1 MDKKEV
7 TTVTQEEINEF
18 YAYYVDDDGELDLTT
33 LNDDRWMCF
42 HGFTES
48 WLCHGYSRDEQGL
61 IEYFKKEEGLY
72 IYLYRCW
79 PGSTQTAI
87 VNSEDFLNSL
97 HSFFVD
103 NIESYLP
110 FTELDEARRE
120 ELYEQLE
127 NPNFDN
133 MPIDY
138 ASRTYD
144 LDAIINKM
152 IDRVSI
158 NIGNWDFQCPEAYNP
173 FAKGDSE
180 ERVFMWEF
188 FEEVLPKY
196 LEEWIDDAEYE
207 FTQRINSYLD

>member
-18 YAYYVDDDGELDLTT
+18 YAYYVDDDGVLDLTT

-207 FTQRINSYLD
+207 FTQRINSHLD

>member
-18 YAYYVDDDGELDLTT
+18 YADYIEDDGELDLTT

-42 HGFTES
+42 NDFIEL
-48 WLCHGYSRDEQGL
+48 WLCGGYPRNEQGF
-61 IEYFKKEEGLY
+61 IEYFKKEDGLY
-72 IYLYRCW
+72 QYLYEYW
-79 PGSTQTAI
+79 PGSTQSAI

-103 NIESYLP
+103 DIESYLP
-110 FTELDEARRE
+110 FTELDDARRE
-120 ELYEQLE
+120 ELCEHLG
-127 NPNFDN
+127 NPNFHN

-144 LDAIINKM
+144 LDTIINEM
-152 IDRVSI
+152 IDKVSI
-158 NIGNWDFQCPEAYNP
+158 SIDNWDFKYPEAYNP

-188 FEEVLPKY
+188 FEEVLPRY
-196 LEEWIDDAEYE
+196 LEEWIDNVNYE
-207 FTQRINSYLD
+207 RTQSE

>member
-144 LDAIINKM
+144 LDTIINEM
-152 IDRVSI
+152 IDKVSI
-158 NIGNWDFQCPEAYNP
+158 SIDNWDFKYPEAYNP

-180 ERVFMWEF
+180 ERVFMWDF

-207 FTQRINSYLD
+207 FTQRINSHLD

>member
-103 NIESYLP
+103 DIESYLP
-110 FTELDEARRE
+110 FTELDDARRE
-120 ELYEQLE
+120 ELYEHLG
-127 NPNFDN
+127 NPNFHN

-144 LDAIINKM
+144 LDTIINEM
-152 IDRVSI
+152 IDKVSI
-158 NIGNWDFQCPEAYNP
+158 SIDNWDFKYPEAYNP

-196 LEEWIDDAEYE
+196 LEEWIDNVNYE
-207 FTQRINSYLD
+207 RTQRE

>member
-48 WLCHGYSRDEQGL
+48 WLCHGYSRDDQGL
-61 IEYFKKEEGLY
+61 IDYFKKEVFFY
-72 IYLYRCW
+72 IFFYRCC

-103 NIESYLP
+103 NIESYWP

-144 LDAIINKM
+144 LDTIINEM
-152 IDRVSI
+152 IDKVSI
-158 NIGNWDFQCPEAYNP
+158 SIDNWDFKYPEAYNP

-196 LEEWIDDAEYE
+196 LEEWIDNVNYE
-207 FTQRINSYLD
+207 RTQRE